1 MTAAANREA
10 KQIRS
15 HVNVAANRITRDESA
30 FNLATA
36 CVRRKLL
43 QREAELGR
51 HLMPAEAEALCAS
64 VGLDDLVAFIRQ
76 PQ

>member
-1 MTAAANREA
+1 MTAAANRQA
-10 KQIRS
+10 RQIRS
-15 HVNVAANRITRDESA
+15 HVNVAANRITRDVET

-51 HLMPAEAEALCAS
+51 ELMPSEAEAVCSDIALA
-64 VGLDDLVAFIRQ
+64 DLVAFIRQ